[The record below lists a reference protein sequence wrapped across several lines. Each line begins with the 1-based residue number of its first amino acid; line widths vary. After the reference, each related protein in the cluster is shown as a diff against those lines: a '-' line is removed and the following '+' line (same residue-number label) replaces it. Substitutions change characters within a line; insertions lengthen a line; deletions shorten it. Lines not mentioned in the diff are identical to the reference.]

1 MGYLNKILVLLK
13 WRKQGN
19 FGWVSNQKDL
29 SSPLLTQPTSKY
41 IPFVVPTL
49 GEKCSHLHKK
59 CPPLPE
65 GAIAQ
70 SLINKYTKSILRVSG
85 LLFLTFSIMVCG
97 LGAKNKFL
105 LLAYLM
111 QTMTNSLLS
120 CSPPKSTPILKW
132 RQQETTVTGPWN
144 NVLLGKSSKDFLSW
158 QWRGI
163 HGHPVIRHQFYSQ
176 ELSFFSLLQQ
186 RCCSLIPVSYSS
198 WGHSQVTF
206 SAFLIL
212 SDSCVT
218 EFQRIEYKWKCHASL
233 PAWARNTTSM
243 YACMFFISSF
253 QLTALEKPDKINLK
267 DCI

>member
-97 LGAKNKFL
+97 LKHGLCAKNKFL

-132 RQQETTVTGPWN
+132 RQ
-144 NVLLGKSSKDFLSW
+144 
-158 QWRGI
+158 
-163 HGHPVIRHQFYSQ
+163 
-176 ELSFFSLLQQ
+176 
-186 RCCSLIPVSYSS
+186 
-198 WGHSQVTF
+198 
-206 SAFLIL
+206 
-212 SDSCVT
+212 
-218 EFQRIEYKWKCHASL
+218 
-233 PAWARNTTSM
+233 
-243 YACMFFISSF
+243 
-253 QLTALEKPDKINLK
+253 
-267 DCI
+267 